1 MKAGRRVGFTIAMLT
16 LLATAGG
23 CRHGERVENE
33 LRTKDEQLRES
44 IAELNRTEAFADGL
58 RRENEA
64 LRSGTCVT
72 PEGGAAIYGV
82 RKIVLGRATAG
93 VDEDSVPGDEAL
105 RVWMEPKD
113 ADDHTIKAPGTLQVL
128 VYEIN
133 SAGLKIPLSTWEVDE
148 DKLRKAWTQG
158 LLSTGYSVTLNW
170 QVPPRVESLRVVARF
185 TTPDGRA
192 FEADRDIKV
201 RLLPGAAGRP
211 ELPISGGDVPTFH
224 SLPGS
229 CPVQF
234 GPMLPPNL
242 RPTSHTEA
250 ASTAA
255 PPTPSLLQAVHL
267 GPATAA
273 GQRMSFELTSPVHGL
288 PSADEI
294 QPQ

>member
-1 MKAGRRVGFTIAMLT
+1 MQAGRRAGFTIAMLT
-16 LLATAGG
+16 LLALAG

-33 LRTKDEQLRES
+33 LRVKDEALREAT
-44 IAELNRTEAFADGL
+44 AELNRTEALADGL

-64 LRSGTCVT
+64 LRSGVCIS
-72 PEGGAAIYGV
+72 PEGAASVYGV

-128 VYEIN
+128 VFEIN
-133 SAGLKIPLSTWEVDE
+133 AAGLKIPLSSWEVDD

-158 LLSTGYSVTLNW
+158 LLSSGYSITLNW

-211 ELPISGGDVPTFH
+211 EQPITSGDMPTFH

-242 RPTSHTEA
+242 RPASHTEP
-250 ASTAA
+250 ASPAVPA
-255 PPTPSLLQAVHL
+255 QPSLLQAVHL
-267 GPATAA
+267 GPATSAVRP
-273 GQRMSFELTSPVHGL
+273 QMSFELTSPVHGL
-288 PSADEI
+288 PTADEI
-294 QPQ
+294 HPP